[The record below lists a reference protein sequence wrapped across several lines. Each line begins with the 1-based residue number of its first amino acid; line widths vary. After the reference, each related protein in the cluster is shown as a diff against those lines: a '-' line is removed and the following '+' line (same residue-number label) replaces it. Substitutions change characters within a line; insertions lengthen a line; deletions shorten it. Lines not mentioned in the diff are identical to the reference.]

1 MDNNDSDAFK
11 EIDLVHGYG
20 IRKGNELNALFKNG
34 KLQKTLTAD
43 IINVYNRIFDFRPKA
58 KSIEMK
64 KDRIIIDFTV
74 ESKKYENPDLNG
86 FHVNIGYNDY
96 EFTEKSK
103 GYRVEIPYDNIS
115 ISGRTAGV
123 YLIYRDE
130 NGFIFKKKFESLKSF
145 NKRLKKKY
153 LTVTGSYNEDIHH
166 DLYYSKIAEHD
177 NHSIY
182 LYETWKGYLSLA
194 FREINVTDDP
204 KETKKIKSAFKK
216 YQKDKKDGK
225 NLPSVLLYEKFCGK
239 YEESARYVYE
249 RLMDDGC
256 ENVFFILNRDSEYW
270 DDVPEQYKSN
280 IIEKYSPRHYY
291 EYFNAKAFITTETM
305 NHVIDLTTYNPLTR
319 RRQYLKDYYYIF
331 LQHGVMYAYSLKGR
345 EDFEKGG
352 GFDDNSYV
360 VVSSETE
367 ANHFIE
373 DGNFDR
379 EDLIK
384 CGLPKFDHAVQNE
397 DADKILIMPTSRVF
411 EYSTIRDDTKNSTYY
426 NFSKKLIESVP
437 DELKEKIVFI
447 PHPLVNA
454 IFGKTDLEEY
464 MSDEYSYNELLKNTR
479 LLITDYSS
487 ISYDAF
493 YRGANVIFAWMEKEM
508 CLNNLGI
515 ELKLTDDNAFA
526 DIAYDYDALGELISK
541 NYYGKQSEENI
552 RKYKDIVE
560 FDDGKNTER
569 FIEYL
574 YNTNIFPEKTNRR
587 DINDAMVRGVEERA
601 YTGKPL
607 RIPKIK
613 VSYDGVKL
621 IKDLDF
627 DVEYHNNVEI
637 GTATC
642 EIIGKGIYYGS
653 KAVEFEIKK
662 NIKKSKYKMNEG
674 QLTLIYNDEE
684 LLEGEDYSYEVIDY
698 PDIGIKRIIVE
709 GAGEFS
715 GKKTISIDALAN
727 KT

>member
-1 MDNNDSDAFK
+1 MEDNDSTAYK
-11 EIDLVHGYG
+11 EIDLGHGYTL
-20 IRKGNELNALFKNG
+20 RLGNELNALFKNG
-34 KLQKTLTAD
+34 RLNKTLTAD
-43 IINVYNRIFDFRPKA
+43 TINVYNRIYDYQPVT
-58 KSIEMK
+58 KSIKMK
-64 KDRIIIDFTV
+64 KDRIVIEFIV
-74 ESKKYENPDLNG
+74 ESKKFEDPDLKG
-86 FHVNIGYNDY
+86 FIVNVGYEDY

-103 GYRVEIPYDNIS
+103 IYTVEIPYDKIS

-123 YLIYRDE
+123 YILYRDE
-130 NGFIFKKKFESLKSF
+130 NGFIFKKKFKAFKELSS
-145 NKRLKKKY
+145 RLKRKY
-153 LTVTGSYNEDIHH
+153 LTLTKSYDKDRDR
-166 DLYYSKIAEHD
+166 DLYYGKIAEYD

-216 YQKDKKDGK
+216 YQKDKENGK
-225 NLPSVLLYEKFCGK
+225 NVPSVLLYEKFCGK
-239 YEESARYVYE
+239 YEESAKYVYE
-249 RLMDDGC
+249 RLIDDGC
-256 ENVFFILNRDSEYW
+256 KNVFFILNRDSEYW
-270 DDVPEQYKSN
+270 DDVPEKYRSN
-280 IIEKYSPRHYY
+280 IIEKYSPKHYY
-291 EYFNAKAFITTETM
+291 EYFNAKAFIATETL
-305 NHVIDLTTYNPLTR
+305 NHVIDLTTYNSLTR

-352 GFDDNSYV
+352 GFDDNAYV

-373 DGNFDR
+373 DGKFDR

-384 CGLPKFDHAVQNE
+384 CGLPKFDHSIQND

-411 EYSTIRDDTKNSTYY
+411 EYSTIRDDTLNSTYY
-426 NFSKKLIESVP
+426 NFSKQLINSVP
-437 DELKEKIVFI
+437 DDLKDKIVFI

-464 MSDEYSYNELLKNTR
+464 MPDEYSYNELLKNTR

-508 CLNNLGI
+508 CLNKLGI
-515 ELKLTDDNAFA
+515 ELKLNDDNAFA
-526 DIAYDYDALGELISK
+526 DIAYDYDALGELITK
-541 NYYGKQSEENI
+541 NYYGERSEENI

-574 YNTNIFPEKTNRR
+574 YNTNIFPEKTDKH
-587 DINDAMVRGVEERA
+587 DISDANVRGIEERA

-607 RIPKIK
+607 ANQKIK
-613 VSYDGVKL
+613 VSYNGVKL
-621 IKDLDF
+621 INGLDF
-627 DVEYHNNVEI
+627 EVKYHDNVEI
-637 GTATC
+637 GTAKC

-653 KAVEFEIKK
+653 KMIDFEIKK
-662 NIKKSKYKMNEG
+662 NIKKSKYKLNEDE
-674 QLTLIYNDEE
+674 LILIFDGEE
-684 LLEGEDYSYEVIDY
+684 LIENEDYTYERNDY
-698 PDIGIKRIIVE
+698 PELGLSRIVVE
-709 GAGEFS
+709 GIGEFS
-715 GKKTISIDALAN
+715 GKKSILIDTSA
-727 KT
+727 K